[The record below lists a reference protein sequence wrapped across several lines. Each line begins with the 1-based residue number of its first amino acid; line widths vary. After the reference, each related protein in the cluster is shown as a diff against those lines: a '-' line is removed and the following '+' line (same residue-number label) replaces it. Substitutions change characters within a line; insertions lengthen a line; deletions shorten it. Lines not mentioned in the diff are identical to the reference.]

1 MTHKLI
7 YFLSQSHIRSS
18 IALAWA
24 KKLPLR
30 DVTFISGSWSKARET
45 SFVNDV
51 LHEFSMEAPNS
62 FSYTPSQKLL
72 EDADLIVTIYDST
85 NELAPNFP
93 DAFNK
98 KIVYWDIEDPEHI
111 NELPAKWAHYQE
123 VCDTIALSV
132 KQLKK
137 AFIEV

>member
-1 MTHKLI
+1 MAHKLI

-18 IALAWA
+18 IAHAWA

-30 DVTFISGSWSKARET
+30 DVTFISGSWSKARDT
-45 SFVNDV
+45 NFVNDV

-85 NELAPNFP
+85 HEIAPHFP
-93 DAFNK
+93 DTFNK
-98 KIVYWDIEDPEHI
+98 KVVYWDIEDPECI
-111 NELPAKWAHYQE
+111 SELPTKWAHYQE
-123 VCDTIALSV
+123 VCDIIALSV